1 MKSLQTIQKTFRVFQ
16 TLTKVAMILT
26 FVGAGLIFLGL
37 ICGIILSSTGSVIS
51 GGMETLYQLTTSSS
65 FYEMIGTLLVEMVLT
80 LTDAILLTYAFR
92 YFSAEQADGTPF
104 TERGAEQMKHLG
116 LLFIILPPVA
126 AILVGGLCG
135 ILGFQQNVVIDLSNG
150 TSLIIGILL
159 ILISLIIRYGADLEE
174 RNNAC

>member
-1 MKSLQTIQKTFRVFQ
+1 MC
-16 TLTKVAMILT
+16 ILT
-26 FVGAGLIFLGL
+26 DNEETVYEGNNPKLGNFQVN
-37 ICGIILSSTGSVIS
+37 IPKNGNYIISVTGK
-51 GGMETLYQLTTSSS
+51 
-65 FYEMIGTLLVEMVLT
+65 
-80 LTDAILLTYAFR
+80 
-92 YFSAEQADGTPF
+92 QADGTPF
-104 TERGAEQMKHLG
+104 TKRGAEQMKHLG

-159 ILISLIIRYGADLEE
+159 ILISLIIRYVADLEE